1 MIKEYVKG
9 SILDAPQKY
18 IAHGVNAQNKMGSGV
33 AKVLFDKYPRVKRQ
47 YHMYH
52 EEMSDEIMNFRDV
65 EFLGEVNIVSARGLQ
80 DKNIV
85 NCWTQLYYGYG
96 GDKYVS
102 YDAIFDCFE
111 KMVNLGISEIA
122 IPKIGAGLAG
132 GNWEI
137 ISRIIDDA
145 TGDDLDVY
153 VYYLE
158 DK

>member
-1 MIKEYVKG
+1 MAIVEYIKG

-18 IAHGVNAQNKMGSGV
+18 IAHGVNCQNKMGSGV
-33 AKVLFDKYPRVKRQ
+33 AKVLFKEYPEVK
-47 YHMYH
+47 HEYH
-52 EEMSDEIMNFRDV
+52 EFCGSNHSSILRDSD
-65 EFLGEVNIVSARGLQ
+65 FLGRICIVFCENRT
-80 DKNIV
+80 II
-85 NCWTQLYYGYG
+85 NCFTQLFYGYDG
-96 GDKYVS
+96 KKYVN
-102 YDAIFDCFE
+102 YDAIYECFRNITLNFPKE
-111 KMVNLGISEIA
+111 SIA

-132 GNWEI
+132 GNWEV